1 MKLHLNHRELS
12 AYVDGEA
19 KRPERIARHLQ
30 QCPACAKAHVAL
42 QKLSANVQSVTPP
55 AAIHGFAERVI
66 REIRAHDAKR
76 RPASQ
81 PRWQRWGMPLAAAA
95 ALVVVGLVTLENVQG
110 PMGDPVALESVS
122 PSEALRA
129 ALVEG
134 MLETP
139 ATDTTD
145 TSWLFAQS
153 DKPEMKPASETFIQL
168 ASMEWEAPVRWD
180 GQRDMGWTLGSVAHN
195 DTEIVLSVLT
205 NFARADR

>member
-1 MKLHLNHRELS
+1 MHMTFHLNHRELS

-19 KRPERIARHLQ
+19 KRLERIARHLQ

-42 QKLSANVQSVTPP
+42 HKLSANIQGMTPP
-55 AAIHGFAERVI
+55 AAGPGFAERVV
-66 REIRAHDAKR
+66 REIQARDANR

-95 ALVVVGLVTLENVQG
+95 ALLIVGLVLKSVEG
-110 PMGDPVALESVS
+110 PVGDPAAS
-122 PSEALRA
+122 PSDALQA

-139 ATDTTD
+139 AADTAD
-145 TSWLFAQS
+145 TSWLFAANN
-153 DKPEMKPASETFIQL
+153 KPELKPASDTVIQL
-168 ASMEWEAPVRWD
+168 ARLEWDAPVRWD

-195 DTEIVLSVLT
+195 DTKIVLSVLT
-205 NFARADR
+205 DYARADR